1 MHTNALVISMEFTE
15 FIKFIKVVCKMLAYN
30 LSNRRIIKSF
40 QQLHC
45 SALSTARR
53 ANQCD
58 CLTLFN
64 TEVKVIKHGNSTACW
79 IREMNVREPNQP
91 TARLLLHIHNLLHNG
106 YTPCAETW
114 TH

>member
-45 SALSTARR
+45 CALSTTRLADQRH
-53 ANQCD
+53 

-64 TEVKVIKHGNSTACW
+64 IEVKTTKNGNSTACW

-91 TARLLLHIHNLLHNG
+91 TARLLLQIYIILS
-106 YTPCAETW
+106 
-114 TH
+114 

>member
-58 CLTLFN
+58 CLTWFN
-64 TEVKVIKHGNSTACW
+64 TEVKIIKHGNSTACW
-79 IREMNVREPNQP
+79 I
-91 TARLLLHIHNLLHNG
+91 
-106 YTPCAETW
+106 
-114 TH
+114 